1 MTTALRRQDKDQLLE
16 GLLDKG
22 FLGDEPLELAVFTE
36 GNTLREIFIAAD
48 AVRATGYE
56 PTIRLDGHTLHL
68 LTGDVLSLAGQ
79 LRASLIVSKQRKP
92 ATRIDDWADE
102 RWKTVTADTLV
113 DFEGA
118 ECKYGELSQNEK
130 TLVTMDQ
137 HGKLHC
143 ANDI

>member
-1 MTTALRRQDKDQLLE
+1 MTTALRKQDQDQLLE

-36 GNTLREIFIAAD
+36 DNTLREIFIAAD

-68 LTGDVLSLAGQ
+68 FTGDVLSLAGQ
-79 LRASLIVSKQRKP
+79 LRASLIVSKKQRKP
-92 ATRIDDWADE
+92 PTDWADE
-102 RWKTVTADTLV
+102 RWKSVTAETLV

-118 ECKYGELSQNEK
+118 ACKYGELSQNEK
-130 TLVTMDQ
+130 TLVTMDAN
-137 HGKLHC
+137 GKLHGGY
-143 ANDI
+143 DI